1 MRHEKTTKTDTCKM
15 NFLTLCVYIFI
26 YTYARTREECALHVK
41 KKIKNA
47 AAVARR
53 DVVSAV
59 CV

>member
-1 MRHEKTTKTDTCKM
+1 MRHEKTTKTDSCKM

-41 KKIKNA
+41 KKSKTPPPWRGVISF
-47 AAVARR
+47 
-53 DVVSAV
+53 SAV